1 MKKIVLLSSLSAL
14 VALAACNNDQPE
26 VIDRGPQDPLGD
38 QLTNA
43 AQVELPPSVKV
54 SKTYR
59 CKDGSLLF
67 VDFMSDD
74 KTAMVKTEKEGIA
87 AKLVMTEP
95 GKPYAAEG
103 GYSLTGN
110 GDTVTAE
117 MPGKGSQ
124 SCKA

>member
-1 MKKIVLLSSLSAL
+1 MKKMFPLTAFSAL
-14 VALAACNNDQPE
+14 MALAACNSDKPE

-38 QLTNA
+38 QLNNA
-43 AQVELPPSVKV
+43 APVALPPSVKV

-59 CKDGSLLF
+59 CGDGSLLF

-74 KTAMVKTEKEGIA
+74 KTAMVKTEKEGVA
-87 AKLVMTEP
+87 TALLMAEP
-95 GKPYAAEG
+95 GKPFTAAG

-117 MPGKGSQ
+117 LPGKGSQ

>member
-1 MKKIVLLSSLSAL
+1 MKKTIFLSAL
-14 VALAACNNDQPE
+14 FALAACGSDEPE
-26 VIDRGPQDPLGD
+26 VIDRGPPDPLGD
-38 QLTNA
+38 QLNDA
-43 AQVELPPSVKV
+43 APVVLPPSVKV

-59 CKDGSLLF
+59 CKDGALLF

-74 KTAMVKTEKEGIA
+74 KTVLVKTAKEGTA
-87 AKLVMTEP
+87 TKLLMAEP
-95 GKPYAAEG
+95 GKPFTAEG

-117 MPGKGSQ
+117 LPGKGSQ